1 MAYKILVHKSSHRL
15 MAMSIE
21 SELLDATHDYVTKK
35 NDLVAWKVYQI
46 RKQNNF
52 KRSTEKKKKKKKYT
66 NRYSITYQLTDF
78 LLGGHG

>member
-1 MAYKILVHKSSHRL
+1 

-21 SELLDATHDYVTKK
+21 SELLDATHDYVTQKK

-52 KRSTEKKKKKKKYT
+52 KRSTEKKKKEKK
-66 NRYSITYQLTDF
+66 NIQIDI
-78 LLGGHG
+78 LLRISSPTFC